1 MMNMPPYLIHFFGA
15 NVDCSPKTF
24 LGIPAWYQYLYK
36 AQQLRG
42 DASGCSVVHLGSTGS
57 LGTDI
62 GLVALGILDIVLR
75 LAGFAAIIYIIYG
88 GIQYITSQ
96 GEADKTKHALQ
107 TIVNA
112 FVGLVISIIA
122 ASVVAFIGNR
132 LGG

>member
-1 MMNMPPYLIHFFGA
+1 M
-15 NVDCSPKTF
+15 
-24 LGIPAWYQYLYK
+24 
-36 AQQLRG
+36 
-42 DASGCSVVHLGSTGS
+42 HLASTGS

-75 LAGFAAIIYIIYG
+75 LAGFAASIYIIYG

-112 FVGLVISIIA
+112 FVGLVISIVA
-122 ASVVAFIGNR
+122 ASVVRSSNAPFWSAVLVGLHNA
-132 LGG
+132 GT

>member
-1 MMNMPPYLIHFFGA
+1 MNMSPYLIHFFGA

-36 AQQLRG
+36 AQQLRA
-42 DASGCSVVHLGSTGS
+42 DASGCSVVHLSSTGA

-62 GLVALGILDIVLR
+62 GLVALGVLDIVLR
-75 LAGFAAIIYIIYG
+75 LAGFAAVIYIIYG

-96 GEADKTKHALQ
+96 GEADKTKHALR
-107 TIVNA
+107 TIINA
-112 FVGLVISIIA
+112 FVGLVISIVA
-122 ASVVAFIGNR
+122 ASVVAFVGNR